1 MVVNKSGNDSGMAD
15 LLQEMRKSFPRLD
28 DWTLIYPTPSMK
40 QVVAEVYK
48 EVITFARDASVYFT
62 RFRSKT
68 TPDFREWMNTDSFPA
83 ARFWKALGNPPAM
96 GIEKTASVIHSKLAE
111 VTSEAMVNL
120 HKRNQQIQLT
130 VEESKITLEESHST
144 IQRLESMLEE
154 ARLENEKYR
163 QQEELEKE
171 NEDKQRLETFKGI
184 LEIVTYP
191 TAPSNPDICAHML
204 TKAFD
209 CHKKN
214 HYQYMTRTLLES
226 LPAYKSW
233 FASSESSVLLLAG
246 ETNTNARAG
255 RGYTH
260 SWLSPATLFAVDI
273 LREND
278 ERGAYYCCHPG
289 ARTDDNDLDTY
300 LAKDLL
306 IKLSY
311 KLLESQPKVLRRKM
325 AQLQSIVTQPFW
337 TLLDPQKLENRRLES
352 WELKERQRSAL
363 ASWFSLLREILEELK
378 EENGEGKFTY
388 LIIDRM
394 DLVEMKVSY
403 FMDELVKLVRNENV
417 RVKILAVLDT
427 VRGEWD
433 EDLSVVDARVLV
445 VQGLDQKPAGTFGHT
460 PPIEDK

>member
-1 MVVNKSGNDSGMAD
+1 
-15 LLQEMRKSFPRLD
+15 
-28 DWTLIYPTPSMK
+28 
-40 QVVAEVYK
+40 
-48 EVITFARDASVYFT
+48 
-62 RFRSKT
+62 
-68 TPDFREWMNTDSFPA
+68 
-83 ARFWKALGNPPAM
+83 
-96 GIEKTASVIHSKLAE
+96 
-111 VTSEAMVNL
+111 
-120 HKRNQQIQLT
+120 
-130 VEESKITLEESHST
+130 
-144 IQRLESMLEE
+144 
-154 ARLENEKYR
+154 
-163 QQEELEKE
+163 
-171 NEDKQRLETFKGI
+171 
-184 LEIVTYP
+184 
-191 TAPSNPDICAHML
+191 ML

-226 LPAYKSW
+226 LPTYKSW

-445 VQGLDQKPAGTFGHT
+445 AQGLDQKPAGTFGHT
-460 PPIEDK
+460 SPIEDK

>member
-1 MVVNKSGNDSGMAD
+1 M
-15 LLQEMRKSFPRLD
+15 
-28 DWTLIYPTPSMK
+28 
-40 QVVAEVYK
+40 
-48 EVITFARDASVYFT
+48 
-62 RFRSKT
+62 
-68 TPDFREWMNTDSFPA
+68 
-83 ARFWKALGNPPAM
+83 ALGNPPAM

-130 VEESKITLEESHST
+130 VEESQITLEESHAT
-144 IQRLESMLEE
+144 IQRLESMLRE

-163 QQEELEKE
+163 QQEELEKA
-171 NEDKQRLETFKGI
+171 NADKQRLETFKGI
-184 LEIVTYP
+184 LDIVTYP

-209 CHKKN
+209 SHKKH
-214 HYQYMTRTLLES
+214 HYQHMTRTLLES
-226 LPAYKSW
+226 IPKYKDW
-233 FASSESSVLLLAG
+233 IATSESSVLLLAG

-260 SWLSPATLFAVDI
+260 SWLSPATLFAVEI

-289 ARTDDNDLDTY
+289 VRTDDNDLDTY

-325 AQLQSIVTQPFW
+325 AQLQSIVTQPAW
-337 TLLDPQKLENRRLES
+337 SLLDPQKLENRRLES

-363 ASWFSLLREILEELK
+363 ASWFTLLREILEGLK
-378 EENGEGKFTY
+378 AEDDEGKFTY

-403 FMDELVKLVRNENV
+403 FMDELVKLVRNDSV
-417 RVKILAVLDT
+417 RVKVLAVLDT

-433 EDLSVVDARVLV
+433 EDLSVVDERVLV
-445 VQGLDQKPAGTFGHT
+445 MQGLDQKPAGTFGHT
-460 PPIEDK
+460 FPLDEK